1 MHLERLKIGF
11 VRIDGD
17 TPLSRRQGILD
28 GFAADKDSRIL
39 LMTTGTGAYGS
50 VSIDLFKTAGDTLI
64 STQVESHSRKSHI
77 HLGTTMESKYRDSG
91 HCEGTEAVAEPER
104 QSDSIYC

>member
-50 VSIDLFKTAGDTLI
+50 VSIDSIQNSGKYANVNAG
-64 STQVESHSRKSHI
+64 
-77 HLGTTMESKYRDSG
+77 
-91 HCEGTEAVAEPER
+91 
-104 QSDSIYC
+104 

>member
-50 VSIDLFKTAGDTLI
+50 VST
-64 STQVESHSRKSHI
+64 
-77 HLGTTMESKYRDSG
+77 
-91 HCEGTEAVAEPER
+91 
-104 QSDSIYC
+104 DSI